1 MSGGEGMGASLKHHL
16 RVLREAW
23 ARREQLDPV
32 LRRRRG
38 EVEFLPAALEIQQ
51 SPPAPAG
58 RAILWAVVLF
68 FLAALVWAFLGRVD
82 IIAVAQGKIIPG
94 ERVKVIQPLEIGT
107 ILAIHVGEGQAV
119 RAGDPLIAL
128 DPTAS
133 EADRKRLEQELRA
146 ALLEQARLR
155 AMLDGVEGEESP
167 EIVLPEGERVEAAR
181 LEVQRALL
189 DRRLEEY
196 RANLGA
202 LESERAKREAEIR
215 ALEASVARI
224 ETTLPLIT
232 KRARDLEAL
241 AKKKMAAEHQYLE
254 LEEARIDRRQELVV
268 LRHRLKEARAAIE
281 ESGFRAEGYR
291 AEFGR
296 ALLDELTDAERRL
309 DGLREEYAKARLRAG
324 QRTLA
329 APVDGVVQQLAVH
342 TVGGVVTPAQELMRI
357 VPLDAVLEVEAWVE
371 NKDIGFLHEGQR
383 AEVKVDAFPFTKY
396 GLIDAELVKLSDD
409 AVADE
414 QRGLVYA
421 ARVLLEKTVMEVE
434 GKRVNLSPGMTVSVE
449 VKTGRRRLIE
459 FFLAPLL
466 RYRQE
471 SIRER

>member
-1 MSGGEGMGASLKHHL
+1 MMEGHLSGVRHHL
-16 RVLREAW
+16 RAFREVW
-23 ARREQLDPV
+23 SQREKLDPV
-32 LRRRRG
+32 LLRRRE

-51 SPPAPAG
+51 TPPAPAG
-58 RAILWAVVLF
+58 RAILWIVILF
-68 FLAALVWAFLGRVD
+68 FVATVVWAVLGHVD

-107 ILAIHVGEGQAV
+107 ILAIHVEEGREVAE
-119 RAGDPLIAL
+119 GDPLIEL

-133 EADRKRLEQELRA
+133 EADRKRLAQELEA
-146 ALLEQARLR
+146 ALLEEARLR
-155 AMLDGVEGEESP
+155 ALLRGVEGEERP
-167 EIVLPEGERVEAAR
+167 LIELTGGEAIGAER

-189 DRRLEEY
+189 HRRLEEY

-202 LESERAKREAEIR
+202 LASERVKGEAEIS
-215 ALEASVARI
+215 AMEASVARI
-224 ETTLPLIT
+224 EATLPLIT
-232 KRARDLEAL
+232 KRARSLREL
-241 AKKKMAAEHQYLE
+241 AEKKMAAEHQYLE
-254 LEEARIDRRQELVV
+254 LEEARIDRRQELAV
-268 LRHRLKEARAAIE
+268 LRHQLKEARAAIE
-281 ESGFRAEGYR
+281 ESRYRAEGYR
-291 AEFGR
+291 AEFSRG
-296 ALLDELTDAERRL
+296 LLSELADAERQVA
-309 DGLREEYAKARLRAG
+309 GLREEYAKARLRAG
-324 QRTLA
+324 QRTLR
-329 APVDGVVQQLAVH
+329 APVAGVVQQLAVH

-357 VPLDAVLEVEAWVE
+357 VPLEAALEVEAWVE
-371 NKDIGFLHEGQR
+371 NKDIGFLREGQR

-421 ARVLLEKTVMEVE
+421 ARVLLERTMMEVE
-434 GKRVNLSPGMTVSVE
+434 GKRVRLSPGMTVSVE
-449 VKTGRRRLIE
+449 VKTGKRRLIE